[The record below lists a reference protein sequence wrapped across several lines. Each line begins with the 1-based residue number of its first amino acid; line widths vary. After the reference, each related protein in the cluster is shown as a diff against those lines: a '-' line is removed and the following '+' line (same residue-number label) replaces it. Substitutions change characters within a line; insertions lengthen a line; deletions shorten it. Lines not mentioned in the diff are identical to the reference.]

1 MFSTLRSPLPL
12 STDWAALILRLT
24 FGGVMAFTHG
34 WSKFLSYPTDAANW
48 ADPIGLGAPASLT
61 LAIIGEL
68 VCGILIALGLFTRFA
83 VIPAAITMAVAV
95 LFIHWNDPFSDKEH
109 ALLYLLAYAAI
120 YWLGSGRYSLDAV
133 LARPKG
139 STV

>member
-1 MFSTLRSPLPL
+1 MAGLNFR
-12 STDWAALILRLT
+12 LIPKTRI
-24 FGGVMAFTHG
+24 
-34 WSKFLSYPTDAANW
+34 KW
-48 ADPIGLGAPASLT
+48 ADPIGLGGPTSLT

-68 VCGILIALGLFTRFA
+68 VCGILIALGLFTRLA
-83 VIPAAITMAVAV
+83 VIPAAITMGVAV
-95 LFIHWNDPFSDKEH
+95 LAIHWNDPFADKEH